1 VKRRDELT
9 NGFIRGDF
17 ILTFA
22 VADAAVH
29 ARLVALC
36 EGEWQ
41 GTRVTD
47 STWEVASTLS
57 PDALELAIAPLL
69 SPGDRAVYY
78 YLSDTKRLFR
88 VVIEG

>member
-1 VKRRDELT
+1 VKRPGELT
-9 NGFIRGDF
+9 SGFVRTDF
-17 ILTFA
+17 VLTFA
-22 VADAAVH
+22 VADDG
-29 ARLVALC
+29 ARAKIVGLC
-36 EGEWQ
+36 ASEWE

-47 STWEVASTLS
+47 TTWEVASTLS
-57 PDALELAIAPLL
+57 PDALEIAIAPLL

>member
-9 NGFIRGDF
+9 SGFVRTDF
-17 ILTFA
+17 VLTFA
-22 VADAAVH
+22 IADDAAR
-29 ARLVALC
+29 ARVVALC
-36 EGEWQ
+36 AGEWQ

-47 STWEVASTLS
+47 ATWEVASSLS
-57 PDALELAIAPLL
+57 PDALEIAIAPLL